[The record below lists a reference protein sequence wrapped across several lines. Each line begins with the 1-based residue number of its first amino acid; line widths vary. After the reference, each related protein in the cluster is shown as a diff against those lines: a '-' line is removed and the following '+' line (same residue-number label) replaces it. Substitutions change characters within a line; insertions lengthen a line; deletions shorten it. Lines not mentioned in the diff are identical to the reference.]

1 MPSNIITTKH
11 GFQTTK
17 NRSIHMKKIK
27 SKNTKPEIIFRKM
40 LWSHGIRYRI
50 NYKKIPGAPDIA
62 IVKHKVAIF
71 IDGTFW
77 HGYNWEEKKQ
87 RISSNR
93 SYWIAKIEKNIA
105 RDKSINFQLNELGWT
120 VLRFWDFEINKKLNY
135 CIDKVLET
143 LK

>member
-1 MPSNIITTKH
+1 
-11 GFQTTK
+11 
-17 NRSIHMKKIK
+17 MKKIK

-50 NYKKIPGAPDIA
+50 NYNKIPGKPDIA
-62 IVKHKVAIF
+62 IAKHKVAIF

-77 HGYNWEEKKQ
+77 HGYNWEGKKKKI
-87 RISSNR
+87 RSNS

-105 RDKSINFQLNELGWT
+105 RDKSTNSQLNELGWI
-120 VLRFWDFEINKKLNY
+120 VLRFWDFEINKNLNY